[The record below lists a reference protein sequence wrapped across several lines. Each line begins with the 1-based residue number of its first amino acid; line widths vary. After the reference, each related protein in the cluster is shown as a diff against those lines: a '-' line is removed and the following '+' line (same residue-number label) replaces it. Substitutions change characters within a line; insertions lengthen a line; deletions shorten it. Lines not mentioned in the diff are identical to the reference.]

1 MKIIRLVLSIF
12 IMSSLCFGQVA
23 QITIPEGTMIR
34 VRLEQDLSSATAQ
47 EGQSVQ
53 LSVMDAVRIGET
65 EAILQG
71 ANVTG
76 RVILAQEKRRMGRTG
91 KLDFSID
98 RVMAVDKTNIPL
110 RYTSNKKEG
119 GSTAVSTG
127 IITAGVA
134 ALFFPV
140 APLVLLRKGKNATI
154 PRGMTFEVYTDQ
166 LHVLSTSSVTRN
178 AVVKT
183 TIVSIESVPPGAD
196 VEIDGLFVG
205 NTPLSLDV
213 PIGECSVVVKK
224 KGFITWSRILK
235 ATSGNVNINAELE
248 IDTELEIDSVIEVQ
262 QNRLE
267 RPEADDTTEEKVFR
281 TYIRARLGNLEIIDD
296 DEVISAA
303 KGKFKLDKEQALRVF
318 DQEIERLHQE
328 VVRYENIKKYQEDFE
343 IFVMDGV
350 IDKDERGV
358 LNAIAESLSL
368 TAEDIKTVESNY
380 VFKDENAPPAAKK
393 STSSR

>member
-1 MKIIRLVLSIF
+1 MKIVHVVLSIF
-12 IMSSLCFGQVA
+12 IMTSLCFGQDT
-23 QITIPEGTMIR
+23 QITIPEGTKIR

-47 EGQSVQ
+47 EGQSVK
-53 LSVMDAVRIGET
+53 LSVMDVVRIRET

-98 RVMAVDKTNIPL
+98 GVMAVDKTNIPL

-119 GSTAVSTG
+119 GSTTVSTG

-134 ALFFPV
+134 AIFFPV
-140 APLVLLRKGKNATI
+140 APLVLLRKGKDATI

-166 LHVLSTSSVTRN
+166 SHVLSTSSVTLN
-178 AVVKT
+178 TVAKT

-213 PIGECSVVVKK
+213 SIGEWSVVVKK
-224 KGFITWSRILK
+224 KGFITWSRNLK
-235 ATSGNVNINAELE
+235 AIMGNVNINAELE
-248 IDTELEIDSVIEVQ
+248 VDTELEMDSVVEVQ

-281 TYIRARLGNLEIIDD
+281 TYIRARLGNLEII
-296 DEVISAA
+296 
-303 KGKFKLDKEQALRVF
+303 GC
-318 DQEIERLHQE
+318 
-328 VVRYENIKKYQEDFE
+328 RYI
-343 IFVMDGV
+343 
-350 IDKDERGV
+350 
-358 LNAIAESLSL
+358 
-368 TAEDIKTVESNY
+368 
-380 VFKDENAPPAAKK
+380 
-393 STSSR
+393 